1 MLHTPAHHAPRRVG
15 CCVKTARACMP
26 AAPVFTAQRVQ
37 RRAGCCKGNRRNHA
51 HSCAGR
57 TCQPAPQLAIA
68 IAVVSH
74 GGRLRGSGLLGH
86 AHTRRQV
93 QTPRERASA
102 APTPHRR
109 IVAQHQ
115 VSMHACACAWPCP
128 EPTAWHRLA
137 PTRRDGH
144 HTVITSGL
152 NCVLSRLSVTRARAP
167 CCGAGAC
174 DATRSCAVQV
184 WRARLPPK
192 EGEAVRQA
200 HCSAV
205 PVAAVRASGAMLAA
219 RVPLNVAPAVR
230 HRRTAACPCTMPT
243 RATARWMPRTSTQR
257 SARRLGRGPWY

>member
-1 MLHTPAHHAPRRVG
+1 MQQQGNASCPWPRATPTCQWCCEGWLHTTTARLPKAVLPLARSRSHALAAQHSVQLKTAAAVNASDRVDQPVVLHTPAHHAPRRVG
-15 CCVKTARACMP
+15 CCVETARACMP

-93 QTPRERASA
+93 QTPREASA

-115 VSMHACACAWPCP
+115 VS
-128 EPTAWHRLA
+128 
-137 PTRRDGH
+137 
-144 HTVITSGL
+144 
-152 NCVLSRLSVTRARAP
+152 
-167 CCGAGAC
+167 
-174 DATRSCAVQV
+174 
-184 WRARLPPK
+184 
-192 EGEAVRQA
+192 
-200 HCSAV
+200 
-205 PVAAVRASGAMLAA
+205 
-219 RVPLNVAPAVR
+219 
-230 HRRTAACPCTMPT
+230 
-243 RATARWMPRTSTQR
+243 
-257 SARRLGRGPWY
+257 